1 MQKEAAMLPPDF
13 ATRFVRDC
21 AEAVIYADA
30 EGNIRSWNG
39 AATRIFGYSAGEA
52 IGASLDLIVP
62 ERLQMRHWE
71 GYRTVM
77 GGRASRYGATDQLAV
92 PARRKDGQQ
101 ISVEFTILP
110 FADDSGAILGIAA
123 LLRDVTARFE
133 EMRALRRELAA
144 AKEQAARA

>member
-30 EGNIRSWNG
+30 EGKIRLWNG
-39 AATRIFGYSAGEA
+39 AATRIFGYSETEA
-52 IGASLDLIVP
+52 IGASLDVIVP
-62 ERLQMRHWE
+62 ERLHTRHWD
-71 GYRTVM
+71 GYRAVM
-77 GGRASRYGATDQLAV
+77 GGRASRYGANDQLAV

-110 FADDSGAILGIAA
+110 FQDENGAILGIAA

-144 AKEQAARA
+144 AKEQAAKA